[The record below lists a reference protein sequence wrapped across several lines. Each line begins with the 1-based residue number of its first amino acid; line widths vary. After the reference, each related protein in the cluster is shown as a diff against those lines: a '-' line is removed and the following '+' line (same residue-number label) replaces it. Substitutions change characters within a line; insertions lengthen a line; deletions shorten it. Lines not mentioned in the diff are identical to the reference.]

1 MLTRFTIK
9 GFKRFRDSMTVDL
22 EDVTVLVG
30 ANNSGKSTV
39 LQALTLFQYC
49 IEITRKFNGN
59 GRRAEELSLASRTI
73 GFDEFGVLPVAHPG
87 DLWPNGQMSQKGKQR
102 PISLRATFANDA
114 HVEFQLA
121 ISFNRLSIRP
131 ITKGAWREAIGRGDI
146 RLIPIFAG
154 FLPQEEYLTPPA
166 RQDRLRLQRHG
177 EMVRNQRWGLQQE
190 EPKRWDQLRALL
202 AELFPESRI
211 DVDFNLD
218 IDRFLRATYRD
229 EALRRRSDVITA
241 GSGFH
246 QALQILAS
254 VLTPGTALF
263 LLDEPDAH
271 LHARLQGQLMGILGR
286 LAHEAPQQFVLAT
299 HSPQLMNAAP
309 TGSVRV
315 CMGGRAVPLSVQP
328 EQLQLLG
335 DLGAMDQ
342 MELVPLLL
350 NRAVVFV
357 ENKSDRKLLEAF
369 ARKHW
374 DSQRQQAVWRDLTF
388 LYTYQGPIEARVLDL
403 ARQVRDIA
411 SSPIAESS
419 APMKFVAI
427 GDRDHRTD
435 KARRRALRDRNAR
448 AKSDTCKLDFRLVLW
463 EENEIE
469 NYLLDREAILR
480 LLDSQAAEARRKG
493 EWGKLRR
500 EFALEWDRL
509 LRDQSESIWERV
521 ADRLHREDRRLA
533 LVTAMDRARG
543 EVQLSD
549 ENLAHWCD
557 AKTML
562 SKLRRWLQERGF
574 ASHLTPEEIIEQM
587 TVVPPDVQKTLR
599 LLQRLKPPRSR
610 ASSVPA

>member
-1 MLTRFTIK
+1 MLRRFTIK
-9 GFKRFRDSMTVDL
+9 GFKRFRDATSV
-22 EDVTVLVG
+22 EFENVTVLVG
-30 ANNSGKSTV
+30 ANNSGKSTI
-39 LQALTLFQYC
+39 LQALNLFQYC
-49 IEITRKFNGN
+49 MEITRRYNGN
-59 GRRAEELSLASRTI
+59 GHEPADLALSSRTI
-73 GFDEFGVLPVAHPG
+73 AFDEFGVLPAAHPG
-87 DLWPNGQMSQKGKQR
+87 DLWPDGQMSHSGKPR
-102 PISLRATFANDA
+102 PISLRAVFDNGADI
-114 HVEFQLA
+114 EFQIR

-131 ITKGAWREAIGRGDI
+131 SAKGPWREAINRGDI

-177 EMVRNQRWGLQQE
+177 EMVRNQLWHLQQE
-190 EPKRWDQLRALL
+190 EPKQWARLQELL
-202 AELFPESRI
+202 EELFPHSRI
-211 DVDFNLD
+211 TVDFNLD
-218 IDRFLRATYRD
+218 IDRFLKATYRD
-229 EALRRRSDVITA
+229 EALRRNRDVITA

-254 VLTPGTALF
+254 VLAPGAAMF

-286 LAHEAPQQFVLAT
+286 LAHEGPQQFVLAT

-328 EQLQLLG
+328 EQLQLLS

-342 MELVPLLL
+342 MELVPLLV

-374 DSQRQQAVWRDLTF
+374 DSQKQQAVWRDLTF

-411 SSPIAESS
+411 TGPTAESS

-427 GDRDHRTD
+427 GDRDYRTD
-435 KARRRALRDRNAR
+435 KARRRVPRDRNAR
-448 AKSDTCKLDFRLVLW
+448 AKSEAYNLDFRLVLW

-493 EWGKLRR
+493 EWDKLRR

-533 LVTAMDRARG
+533 LVTAMDRARD
-543 EVQLSD
+543 EVKLSD

-557 AKTML
+557 AKTIL

-587 TVVPPDVQKTLR
+587 TAVPPDVQKTLR

-610 ASSVPA
+610 AGSVPA